1 MTPFMLRVA
10 ELVGADPD
18 DDPELPIPA
27 LSPARRRAAGE
38 GADRYMGLR
47 SLSEQLVCEANA
59 VLDEMDDH
67 LTPTDEVGGEEL
79 AYRINFRGRAARV
92 SMRFQGH
99 TAYGQIVGDGI
110 LANEPVEL
118 VDVDALPDLIVLLLM
133 ESDLTHHPR

>member
-67 LTPTDEVGGEEL
+67 LTLTDEVGGEEL

-99 TAYGQIVGDGI
+99 TASGQTVGDGL